1 MQLEADV
8 EAAPDID
15 FDDYATPLRDRSL
28 GELRA
33 ANLVLRTIQS
43 SWLMKA
49 GRGLARLGLALRI
62 PGTAAALERTVFRQF
77 CGGTSLE
84 QALATAE
91 RLHAH
96 GIRTILDYA
105 AEGEDSEA
113 GFDDNRDQLL
123 RQIEAVA
130 AHPAVAF
137 CATKMTGMVSFDL
150 LERASSDQQL
160 DHDDRADQQLEHDD
174 GSDQPLDD
182 DDRAALARGRER
194 IEQVARRAREVGQML
209 YIDAEHSWVQPAI
222 DDIALSLMRTHNR
235 ERPVVHTT
243 VQLYLRRGLAQ
254 LESLIADARAHD
266 YQLGVKLVRGAYM
279 ELENERAVEHR
290 VDSPIQPSKQATDA
304 AFDRAITLCLENL
317 DRVWVCAA
325 THNLDSTR
333 HLLAEMARLGIDR
346 ADPRVTASQLMGMF
360 DRVTFPLARHGYNAL
375 KYVPYGA
382 VREAFPYLLR
392 RADENRSI
400 AGQMAGE
407 LDAIRAE
414 LQRRGKATL

>member
-1 MQLEADV
+1 MELEAHDRG
-8 EAAPDID
+8 APDID

-33 ANLVLRTIQS
+33 ANLVFRTIQS

-49 GRGLARLGLALRI
+49 GRGLARLGLALHI

-84 QALATAE
+84 EALATAE
-91 RLHAH
+91 RLHTH

-113 GFDDNRDQLL
+113 GFDDTRDQLL

-137 CATKMTGMVSFDL
+137 CATKLTGLASFDL
-150 LERASSDQQL
+150 LERASSDQ
-160 DHDDRADQQLEHDD
+160 
-174 GSDQPLDD
+174 PLDPG
-182 DDRAALARGRER
+182 DRAALARGHER

-222 DDIALSLMRTHNR
+222 DEVAQALMRAHNR

-243 VQLYLRRGLAQ
+243 VQLYLRRGLDQ
-254 LESLIADARAHD
+254 LESLIADARANG

-317 DRVWVCAA
+317 DRLWVCVA

-333 HLLAEMARLGIDR
+333 HLMTEMARLGIDR
-346 ADPRVTASQLMGMF
+346 ADPRVTASQLLGMF
-360 DRVTFPLARHGYNAL
+360 DRVTFPLARRGYNAL

-414 LQRRGKATL
+414 LGRRGKAAL